1 MITSLEL
8 AALSMVVST
17 AIGTLMAMAL
27 VRYEFFGGGRRT
39 C

>member
-1 MITSLEL
+1 MIIRLEL
-8 AALSMVVST
+8 AALSTVVST

-27 VRYEFFGGGRRT
+27 VRYEFFGRRAPT